1 MRTTRLLRIEVN
13 EMGKINL
20 EDPSQKQKTEVQI
33 LAERIV
39 DECRKQGFKV
49 GQFELLIEQLSFV
62 LSERVYRFKF
72 DLF

>member
-1 MRTTRLLRIEVN
+1 ME
-13 EMGKINL
+13 KINS
-20 EDPSQKQKTEVQI
+20 ENSSQKQKTEVQI